1 MTWRHPS
8 ITYGAVEPESTAP
21 PPGRR
26 RAGWVA
32 TIIGVGLAASA
43 LSLAL
48 GGGGLALKAAAALVL
63 ELRMAR
69 PASHHPPTPHGPPRP
84 VGYCCTTASV
94 APSGARI
101 GTRGH
106 ACDACALV
114 DKSYPVKC
122 HSKKQKCQSPECGSG
137 RFCAGT
143 YKGDA
148 PPPGGTTEGVAQVE
162 TAIPALTTGCR
173 SDADCTFPQI
183 CVQRSDGPGTCGG
196 WEPGAC
202 VPACVHPF
210 ICHLGHC
217 LGGVE
222 ESGAENTMM
231 NMNSVTV
238 TNKEIIDNIRTMIP
252 TIKAPEH
259 MKYT

>member
-8 ITYGAVEPESTAP
+8 ITYGAVEPESTVP

-26 RAGWVA
+26 RATGWVA

-84 VGYCCTTASV
+84 VGYCCTATSV

-114 DKSYPVKC
+114 DKSYPTKC
-122 HSKKQKCQSPECGSG
+122 HYSKRRCQDPECGSG

-143 YKGDA
+143 YKGDVPPP
-148 PPPGGTTEGVAQVE
+148 PPPGGTTDGVAEVE
-162 TAIPALTTGCR
+162 TAIPALTD
-173 SDADCTFPQI
+173 SDPDAGTPGKSPNNNIAAPGGSQQACSHCYAYCQTITILNTYDWDVDLGGGMSPSE
-183 CVQRSDGPGTCGG
+183 CVDAAEAKCGG
-196 WEPGAC
+196 AYNSLMTGA
-202 VPACVHPF
+202 
-210 ICHLGHC
+210 HC
-217 LGGVE
+217 Q
-222 ESGAENTMM
+222 N
-231 NMNSVTV
+231 
-238 TNKEIIDNIRTMIP
+238 
-252 TIKAPEH
+252 
-259 MKYT
+259 

>member
-8 ITYGAVEPESTAP
+8 ITYGAVEPESSSP

-26 RAGWVA
+26 RAAGWAA

-84 VGYCCTTASV
+84 VGYCCTAASV
-94 APSGARI
+94 APSGARV

-106 ACDACALV
+106 VCDACALV
-114 DKSYPVKC
+114 DKPYPTKC
-122 HSKKQKCQSPECGSG
+122 HYSKRRCQDPECGSG

-148 PPPGGTTEGVAQVE
+148 PPPPPGGTTDGVAEVE
-162 TAIPALTTGCR
+162 TAIPALTDSGTT
-173 SDADCTFPQI
+173 DAL
-183 CVQRSDGPGTCGG
+183 TCG
-196 WEPGAC
+196 PSDC
-202 VPACVHPF
+202 VPPCAHPAV
-210 ICHLGHC
+210 CGHRYHEGCTC
-217 LGGVE
+217 LGLPGGAD
-222 ESGAENTMM
+222 ESGAGNTMM
-231 NMNSVTV
+231 SLNNVGKTPQGEATV
-238 TNKEIIDNIRTMIP
+238 GTRPEDIRMT
-252 TIKAPEH
+252 
-259 MKYT
+259 

>member
-1 MTWRHPS
+1 
-8 ITYGAVEPESTAP
+8 
-21 PPGRR
+21 
-26 RAGWVA
+26 
-32 TIIGVGLAASA
+32 
-43 LSLAL
+43 
-48 GGGGLALKAAAALVL
+48 
-63 ELRMAR
+63 MAR

-148 PPPGGTTEGVAQVE
+148 PPPPPGGTSDGVAEVE

-202 VPACVHPF
+202 VPACLHPL

-231 NMNSVTV
+231 SLTSFDGDGDLDAFIK
-238 TNKEIIDNIRTMIP
+238 NKIKSITEPKDHTGIP
-252 TIKAPEH
+252 PEK